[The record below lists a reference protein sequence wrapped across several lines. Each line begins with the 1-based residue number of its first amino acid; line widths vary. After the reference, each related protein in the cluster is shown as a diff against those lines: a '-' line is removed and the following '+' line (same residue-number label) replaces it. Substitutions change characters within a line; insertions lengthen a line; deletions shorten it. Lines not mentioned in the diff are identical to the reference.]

1 MASLSAFA
9 INLQA
14 RYSGWR
20 ACTTFNRHHRM
31 CMTKD
36 FANRGQSAKP
46 AKKRARPA
54 AKPRSSRAT
63 PTRSKKGT
71 SFHGPSFS
79 SGAIFGAIIVL
90 LAAYLPEWIGTEP
103 SVARESAKTSSVKPR
118 VTFEFPDL
126 LKDSEIQVDTT
137 AYESR
142 PANPTAKPTSFRVQA
157 ASFRDEG
164 DANELRAKLILL
176 NLSATVVTGTSST
189 GEWHRVML
197 GPFERRVDA
206 NRALTK
212 LREQGISGVIL
223 Q

>member
-1 MASLSAFA
+1 
-9 INLQA
+9 
-14 RYSGWR
+14 
-20 ACTTFNRHHRM
+20 
-31 CMTKD
+31 MTKD

-46 AKKRARPA
+46 ANKRARPG
-54 AKPRSSRAT
+54 AKPRTSRAT
-63 PTRSKKGT
+63 PTRSKKGAG
-71 SFHGPSFS
+71 FHGPSFS
-79 SGAIFGAIIVL
+79 SGAIFGAIVVL
-90 LAAYLPEWIGTEP
+90 LAAYLPEWIGTNP
-103 SVARESAKTSSVKPR
+103 SVSSESATTSSVKPR

-126 LKDSEIQVDTT
+126 LKDSEIQVDTS

-142 PANPTAKPTSFRVQA
+142 PRDPAAKPASFRVQA

-189 GEWHRVML
+189 GEWHRVIL

>member
-1 MASLSAFA
+1 
-9 INLQA
+9 
-14 RYSGWR
+14 
-20 ACTTFNRHHRM
+20 
-31 CMTKD
+31 MTKD
-36 FANRGQSAKP
+36 FANRGQSAK
-46 AKKRARPA
+46 KRARPG

-63 PTRSKKGT
+63 PTRNKKSA

-90 LAAYLPEWIGTEP
+90 LAAYLPEWINTEP
-103 SVARESAKTSSVKPR
+103 MSTAKTATSASENAK

-126 LKDSEIQVDTT
+126 LKDSEIQVDTS

-142 PANPTAKPTSFRVQA
+142 PPDPAAKPTSFRVQA
-157 ASFRDEG
+157 ASFRDED
-164 DANELRAKLILL
+164 DANEFRAKLILL
-176 NLSATVVTGTSST
+176 NLSATVVTGTGST
-189 GEWHRVML
+189 GEWHRVIV